1 MHKLIFALHDLRSRF
16 APRQPA
22 RWPEAPPARSG
33 PVSIFCAT
41 SSVPIFAPEPAPA
54 PLPKRRREVAALR
67 ADARGNTTLELITRW
82 LRKQP

>member
-1 MHKLIFALHDLRSRF
+1 MYKLIFTLYELRSRF

-22 RWPEAPPARSG
+22 RWPETPSSEPTA
-33 PVSIFCAT
+33 VSCAT
-41 SSVPIFAPEPAPA
+41 SSVPLFAPTPARP
-54 PLPKRRREVAALR
+54 PLPKRHRDVANLR